1 MRCKTAHFAVRN
13 GPFGLVKWAESQCE
27 TGRIAFLYWP
37 SRMLVLTEPCRG
49 VARTVLHNAKQR
61 KFISSQYAANHYFAV
76 RAFFINFASDKLRL
90 GNWSKLHCSRLA
102 LSVHAIKLRLGNPM
116 AALTA
121 LGGSARAA
129 K

>member
-13 GPFGLVKWAESQCE
+13 GPFWLVKWAESQCE

-90 GNWSKLHCSRLA
+90 GN
-102 LSVHAIKLRLGNPM
+102 PM
-116 AALTA
+116 ATLAALWRRSRHSIMTTTINI
-121 LGGSARAA
+121 LYNGKDNTHR
-129 K
+129 